1 MIDPMGGPA
10 YWWPFVAGF
19 AIAYLIGSVPF
30 GLILTRLAGAG
41 DVRNIGSGNIGATNV
56 LRTGRKGLAIATLI
70 LDLLKGALPVWLAFR
85 YLGPDMAVVAGLGA
99 VLGHCFPVWLKFR
112 GGKGVATAAG
122 VVVALTPTIAA
133 VAIGVFVLV
142 VLATRYVSLASILGA
157 LAAAPAAYVMG
168 YVQAAEL
175 YLLLALIIL
184 AKHAANVRRLAPK
197 PGWSCAA
204 HPIRPEAS
212 LALQLTDYRSF
223 STFARHEA
231 EPVTRP
237 EDRLAAALPLGR
249 GRAADLL
256 QAAGPVRQRGPR
268 ARGTAAAGTRSRWRG
283 ALAALPAR

>member
-70 LDLLKGALPVWLAFR
+70 LDLLKGALPVWLASR

-112 GGKGVATAAG
+112 GGKGVATAGG
-122 VVVALTPTIAA
+122 VVIALTPTVAA
-133 VAIGVFVLV
+133 LAIGVFLLV
-142 VLATRYVSLASILGA
+142 VLATRYVSLGSILGA
-157 LAAAPAAYVMG
+157 LAAAPAAYVIG

-184 AKHAANVRRLAPK
+184 AKHAANLRRLAQ
-197 PGWSCAA
+197 GN
-204 HPIRPEAS
+204 EAR
-212 LALQLTDYRSF
+212 LELRRSPD
-223 STFARHEA
+223 SA
-231 EPVTRP
+231 
-237 EDRLAAALPLGR
+237 
-249 GRAADLL
+249 
-256 QAAGPVRQRGPR
+256 
-268 ARGTAAAGTRSRWRG
+268 
-283 ALAALPAR
+283 

>member
-1 MIDPMGGPA
+1 MMQAAGSEHEGTMIDPMGSPA

-56 LRTGRKGLAIATLI
+56 LRTGRRGLAVATLI

-99 VLGHCFPVWLKFR
+99 VLGHCFPVWLRFR

-122 VVVALTPTIAA
+122 VVVALTPTVAA
-133 VAIGVFVLV
+133 VAMGVFLLV
-142 VLATRYVSLASILGA
+142 VLATRYVSLGSILGA
-157 LAAAPAAYVMG
+157 LAATPAAYLMG

-184 AKHAANVRRLAPK
+184 AKHAANLRRLAQ
-197 PGWSCAA
+197 GT
-204 HPIRPEAS
+204 EARLS
-212 LALQLTDYRSF
+212 LR
-223 STFARHEA
+223 
-231 EPVTRP
+231 
-237 EDRLAAALPLGR
+237 
-249 GRAADLL
+249 RAPDS
-256 QAAGPVRQRGPR
+256 G
-268 ARGTAAAGTRSRWRG
+268 
-283 ALAALPAR
+283 